1 LRLNSIELRV
11 KDRPFTDLH
20 NTEGHGEF
28 PDPFFFARPVVGGHF
43 AFLTL
48 GNACSGK
55 AMQGLQFLDA
65 DHTAADGNGLQSGS
79 GAQ

>member
-1 LRLNSIELRV
+1 MTCWT

-48 GNACSGK
+48 GNACGGK
-55 AMQGLQFLDA
+55 AMEGLEFLDA
-65 DHTAADGNGLQSGS
+65 DDKDAHADANGLQSGS
-79 GAQ
+79 GSGAT